1 MISLGDALTIA
12 VIAPNIFLP
21 WIGILRTFRDKSG
34 RSIALFF
41 TIICYPIITL
51 ALSMVLGSFDD
62 LARISPSILEVT
74 MYAAVSYMSA
84 IIPIFMSD
92 RLRVSL
98 LEPISIL
105 LKGWG
110 QSSENL
116 NVRTLWSEDPWI
128 PNSHVAVRIRRGSN
142 TIKRTTSTYV
152 TKTVTQVRMEKPDPS
167 MLDKDY
173 QEYLA
178 WRREFLGFS
187 SETLSYGEFCRV
199 RDLVRSEVGVR
210 SIGSRSGL
218 TMRALAVF
226 ARIALKNQV
235 DNPERWRDEI
245 RELKRLGLIS
255 KKLRLMPKGV
265 RLSKALKREGLL
277 RDLAWQ
283 IEW

>member
-21 WIGILRTFRDKSG
+21 WIGILWTLRDKSG
-34 RSIALFF
+34 RSTALFF

-51 ALSMVLGSFDD
+51 ALSMVLGSFDT
-62 LARISPSILEVT
+62 LAQISPSILEVI

-84 IIPIFMSD
+84 IILIFMSD

-110 QSSENL
+110 QGPEAL
-116 NVRTLWSEDPWI
+116 NVGTLWSEDPWI
-128 PNSHVAVRIRRGSN
+128 PNSHVAVRIKRGPN
-142 TIKRTTSTYV
+142 TIKRTRSTYV

-178 WRREFLGFS
+178 WRRGFLGFS
-187 SETLSYGEFCRV
+187 SGNLSYGEFCRV
-199 RDLVRSEVGVR
+199 RDLVRSEVGVG

-245 RELKRLGLIS
+245 RELNRLGLIS